1 VSQAL
6 QGLPQARH
14 TLTFYPPPPHL
25 AIRRGAKF
33 FKADLQDADFTD
45 ANLSN
50 ASIENAKLS
59 GVKLTN
65 AILKNA
71 YTGVGLELVKDFTN
85 SGV

>member
-1 VSQAL
+1 MLLTLAL
-6 QGLPQARH
+6 SPA
-14 TLTFYPPPPHL
+14 F
-25 AIRRGAKF
+25 RRGAKF

-85 SGV
+85 SGQFPFRMPKP